1 MFDEMTV
8 AELDIPNP
16 SSIDSY
22 LNFIYSQPQLS
33 AEEELA
39 LSRKFKNEDDLASA
53 EKLILSHLRLVAYI
67 AKQYKGYNLPFYD
80 LLQEGTVGLMKAVK
94 TFDPEKGFRLSTHA
108 MLHIKSNILEF
119 IVRNWSIVK
128 TVTTNAKRKLFFN
141 LRKMNH
147 LSHNRIAEELNVTES
162 ETIEMASFFKNMPM
176 SFNRD
181 TTVEHDEFAFAPED
195 YLKDMTYE
203 PTNVIQKKNKQT
215 LLTSGIE
222 TAMESLDERSKFIIT
237 QRYMI
242 DEPLTLKELAAQL
255 NVSSQRVGQIEV
267 VALAKIKNNIPKHL
281 ADSFTD

>member
-1 MFDEMTV
+1 MTV

-16 SSIDSY
+16 SNIDSY

-53 EKLILSHLRLVAYI
+53 EKLILSHLRLVAFI
-67 AKQYKGYNLPFYD
+67 AKQYRGYNLPFYD

-108 MLHIKSNILEF
+108 ILHIKSNILEF

-128 TVTTNAKRKLFFN
+128 TVTTKSKRKLFFN

-162 ETIEMASFFKNMPM
+162 ETIEMASFFKNMPLD
-176 SFNRD
+176 FNRSIA
-181 TTVEHDEFAFAPED
+181 VSHDEFAFAPED

-222 TAMESLDERSKFIIT
+222 SAMESLDERSKFIIT
-237 QRYMI
+237 QRYMVE
-242 DEPLTLKELAAQL
+242 EPITLKSLSEKY
-255 NVSSQRVGQIEV
+255 NVSKERIRQIEV

>member
-1 MFDEMTV
+1 MTV

-16 SSIDSY
+16 SNIDSY

-53 EKLILSHLRLVAYI
+53 EKLILSHLRLVAFI
-67 AKQYKGYNLPFYD
+67 AKQYRGYNLPFYD

-108 MLHIKSNILEF
+108 MFHIKSNILEF

-128 TVTTNAKRKLFFN
+128 TVTTKSKRKLFFN

-162 ETIEMASFFKNMPM
+162 ETIEMASFFKNMPLD
-176 SFNRD
+176 FNRSIA
-181 TTVEHDEFAFAPED
+181 VSHDEFAFAPED

-222 TAMESLDERSKFIIT
+222 SAMESLDERSKFIIT
-237 QRYMI
+237 QRYMVE
-242 DEPLTLKELAAQL
+242 EPITLKSLSEKY
-255 NVSSQRVGQIEV
+255 NVSKERIRQIEV

>member
-1 MFDEMTV
+1 MTV

-16 SSIDSY
+16 SNIDSY

-53 EKLILSHLRLVAYI
+53 EKLILSHLRLVAFI
-67 AKQYKGYNLPFYD
+67 AKQYRGYNLPFYD

-108 MLHIKSNILEF
+108 ILHIKSNILEF

-128 TVTTNAKRKLFFN
+128 TVTTKSKRKLFFN

-162 ETIEMASFFKNMPM
+162 ETIEMASFFKNMPLD
-176 SFNRD
+176 FNRSIA
-181 TTVEHDEFAFAPED
+181 VSHDEFAFAPED

-222 TAMESLDERSKFIIT
+222 SAMESLDERSKFIIT
-237 QRYMI
+237 QRYMVE
-242 DEPLTLKELAAQL
+242 EPITLKSLSEKY
-255 NVSSQRVGQIEV
+255 NVSKERIRQIEA

>member
-1 MFDEMTV
+1 MTV

-16 SSIDSY
+16 SNIDSY

-53 EKLILSHLRLVAYI
+53 EKLILSHLRLVAFI
-67 AKQYKGYNLPFYD
+67 AKQYRGYNLPFYD

-108 MLHIKSNILEF
+108 MFHIKSNILEF

-141 LRKMNH
+141 FRKMNH

-162 ETIEMASFFKNMPM
+162 ETIEMASFFKNMPLD
-176 SFNRD
+176 FNRSIA
-181 TTVEHDEFAFAPED
+181 VSHDEFAFAPED

-222 TAMESLDERSKFIIT
+222 SAMESLDERSKFIIT
-237 QRYMI
+237 QRYMVE
-242 DEPLTLKELAAQL
+242 EPITLKSLSEKY
-255 NVSSQRVGQIEV
+255 NVSKERIRQIEV

>member
-1 MFDEMTV
+1 MTV

-16 SSIDSY
+16 SNIDSY

-53 EKLILSHLRLVAYI
+53 EKLILSHLRLVAFI
-67 AKQYKGYNLPFYD
+67 AKQYRGYNLPFYD

-108 MLHIKSNILEF
+108 ILHIKSNILEF

-128 TVTTNAKRKLFFN
+128 TVTTKSKRKLFFN

-162 ETIEMASFFKNMPM
+162 ETIEMASFFKNMPLD
-176 SFNRD
+176 FNRSIA
-181 TTVEHDEFAFAPED
+181 VSHDEFAFAPED

-222 TAMESLDERSKFIIT
+222 SAMESLDERSKFIIT
-237 QRYMI
+237 QRYMV
-242 DEPLTLKELAAQL
+242 DEPLTFKELAVQL
-255 NVSSQRVGQIEV
+255 NVSTQRVGQIEA